1 MLRKRILTF
10 LQISLFLSMG
20 LLLVWWMARK
30 ITPQQWIQIEVSLD
44 NANFWLLIPVF
55 GVLILSHF
63 LRALRWKILMEPL
76 GFHPSSFN
84 VFNAVMVGYMA
95 NLAVPRLGEVLKCT
109 LLARYEKVAPDKL
122 IGTIVAERA
131 VDVVCLLAT
140 FVITILLQVDVV
152 GNFALSLVNSISQSG
167 SKNFSWPRLF
177 LLLAIIV
184 VIALIVFVIYQRM
197 KHLVFVQKIRNVI
210 NGIWSGL
217 ISIRYIKNRGLFIF
231 YSIGI
236 WTLYFLG
243 CRIGFYALQEVDHLG
258 IKEAFSVLS
267 FGSIGM
273 LAPTQ
278 GGIGAYQFIVQ
289 QILMLYGI
297 TEAIAFAFGWILWIA
312 QTMVLLAGGLFS
324 LLILPVYNRSK
335 NVL

>member
-1 MLRKRILTF
+1 MLKKRILTF
-10 LQISLFLSMG
+10 LQIALFLSLG

-30 ITPQQWIQIEVSLD
+30 ITPEQWIQIDNSLR
-44 NANFWLLIPVF
+44 NAKFWLLIPVF
-55 GVLILSHF
+55 GVLVFSHY

-76 GFHPSSFN
+76 GYHPRSFN
-84 VFNAVMVGYMA
+84 VFNAVMVGYLA

-122 IGTIVAERA
+122 VGTIVAERA
-131 VDVVCLLAT
+131 VDVVCLFAT

-152 GNFALSLVNSISQSG
+152 GNYALSLLNRIGGATGES
-167 SKNFSWPRLF
+167 FSWMRILIVVAI
-177 LLLAIIV
+177 LLAGALVVYWLYQQFRHIV
-184 VIALIVFVIYQRM
+184 I
-197 KHLVFVQKIRNVI
+197 VQKISNVVR
-210 NGIWSGL
+210 GVWSGL
-217 ISIRYIKNRGLFIF
+217 ISIRYIKKKRWFLL
-231 YSIGI
+231 YSVGI
-236 WTLYFLG
+236 WTMYFLG

-278 GGIGAYQFIVQ
+278 GGIGAYQYIVQ
-289 QILMLYGI
+289 QILMLYNVS
-297 TEAIAFAFGWILWIA
+297 EAIAFAFGWILWLA
-312 QTMVLLAGGLFS
+312 QTLVLLAGGLFS

-335 NVL
+335 SLS